1 MATGKGRSLNWTGE
15 AHKALAVALARVH
28 GTFNPDQQA
37 AVVKDMKDSGF
48 DTTWEAVRQHTRG
61 HKSIGTLSPLQLVA
75 PDTYILPSYLFII
88 PSHHPLLST
97 QCIIILNQTSPQTP
111 ATTMS
116 SKKWDDRMVT
126 HLFLSIFDTIE
137 VPFTQQNKDDI
148 VAKMTK
154 QFGHDVN
161 WNGIR

>member
-1 MATGKGRSLNWTGE
+1 MATGKGRGLDWTGE
-15 AHKALAVALARVH
+15 AHTALAVALARVH

-37 AVVKDMKDSGF
+37 AVVKDMKDNGF
-48 DTTWEAVRQHTRG
+48 NTTWEAIR
-61 HKSIGTLSPLQLVA
+61 P
-75 PDTYILPSYLFII
+75 F
-88 PSHHPLLST
+88 HPPPT
-97 QCIIILNQTSPQTP
+97 TVIILNQTSPQTP
-111 ATTMS
+111 ASTMS